1 MKLFNLFVW
10 DGLFYVLSTLQQVS
24 LHRMQGLLVLVL
36 CFLCVFQSG
45 SRPVPETMSPRK
57 KSH

>member
-24 LHRMQGLLVLVL
+24 LHRIQGLLVLVL
-36 CFLCVFQSG
+36 CFFVCIPKWQST
-45 SRPVPETMSPRK
+45 RA
-57 KSH
+57 